1 MILYF
6 ILIDLNV
13 DERLKLDLEESSQSF
28 TLKGL
33 IFDGIY
39 LVNSFF
45 MILVDFAIISS
56 KEI

>member
-33 IFDGIY
+33 IFDGI
-39 LVNSFF
+39 
-45 MILVDFAIISS
+45 
-56 KEI
+56 